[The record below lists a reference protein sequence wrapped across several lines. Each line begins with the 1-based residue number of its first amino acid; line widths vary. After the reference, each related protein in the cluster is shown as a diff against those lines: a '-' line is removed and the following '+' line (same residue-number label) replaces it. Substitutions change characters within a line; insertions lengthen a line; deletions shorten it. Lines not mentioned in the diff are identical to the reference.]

1 VLVDEAGG
9 PDPDGHPFPCLRA
22 VRVRGSRPRD
32 FRNGRVEPPA
42 LTADYHQPPGAA
54 CCRGSCASS
63 GRSSSPRSWRLGAV
77 RCDVRW
83 RTIVSRDWRRRV
95 CTDRAGNTHRTW
107 RSGLA
112 ADADGTCSNAA
123 SPAAVMPPVRK
134 GRFAIVAIRAGG
146 FGHHGSRRSQCPRGP
161 MGPTSSCRGH

>member
-32 FRNGRVEPPA
+32 FRDRRVEPPA
-42 LTADYHQPPGAA
+42 LTADYLQPPGAA

-63 GRSSSPRSWRLGAV
+63 CRSSSPRSWRLGAV

-83 RTIVSRDWRRRV
+83 RTIVSRDWRRRSP
-95 CTDRAGNTHRTW
+95 RIEPAILIAPW

-112 ADADGTCSNAA
+112 ADADVTCSNAA

-146 FGHHGSRRSQCPRGP
+146 FGHHGSRRSQGPRGP
-161 MGPTSSCRGH
+161 LGPKSSCRGH